1 MTKVL
6 NVCHI
11 MESSS
16 FTSSIYN
23 TWSYLLDPLVLFK
36 KSSFVYTMT
45 CNLCV
50 LSSMMELI
58 EVELDVD
65 MKHDVPLYSYI

>member
-16 FTSSIYN
+16 FSLSIYN

-65 MKHDVPLYSYI
+65 MKHDVP

>member
-65 MKHDVPLYSYI
+65 MKHDVP

>member
-6 NVCHI
+6 NVCYI

-16 FTSSIYN
+16 FSSSIYN

-65 MKHDVPLYSYI
+65 MKHDVP